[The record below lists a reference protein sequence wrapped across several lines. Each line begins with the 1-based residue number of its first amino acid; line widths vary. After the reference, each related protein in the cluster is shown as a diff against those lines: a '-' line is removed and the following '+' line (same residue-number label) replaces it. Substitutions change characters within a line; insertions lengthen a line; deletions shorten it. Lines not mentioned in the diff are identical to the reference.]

1 MDDAPLH
8 AISLTD
14 AAARIAHGTLTAEA
28 HASALLS
35 RIAATDGAIEAW
47 AHLDPE
53 RALSVA
59 RQRDNAPVAGRGRLH
74 GIGVGVKDIIGTI
87 ELPTELGTPICAG
100 HRPTENAAC
109 VQRLVRAGGYVFG
122 KTVTTPFAF
131 MDPGKTRNP
140 WNAAHTPGGS
150 SSGSAAA
157 VAGGHVAGAI
167 GTQTNGS
174 VIRPAA
180 FCGIVGFK
188 PTKDTIP
195 FAGTNVFSQ
204 SLDQI
209 GTFTRSVADAARL
222 ASPLADPGLIA
233 SEIDL
238 SPAPPRLGWLAAYP
252 WTTIDAAA
260 AAMLESGI
268 AALSRDA
275 AVVLVRFPAEWHDAN
290 IVMRTIMLFEAAEQM
305 AALQERE
312 RARMSPKLNAA
323 LDEGRAIARFDYETA
338 FARRTQAIGVFTEWA
353 AEFDAILSPAAPG
366 AAPAGLDTTGDP
378 ACCTLWSL
386 LGFPAIT
393 IPAGLAGGM
402 PVGLQL
408 AATCG
413 NDNALLATAAW
424 CEARLPFTGLL

>member
-1 MDDAPLH
+1 MDDTPLH
-8 AISLTD
+8 AISLVE
-14 AAARIAHGTLTAEA
+14 AAERIAHGTLTAEA

-35 RIAATDGAIEAW
+35 RTAATDAAIEAW

-53 RALSVA
+53 RVLVVA
-59 RQRDNAPVAGRGRLH
+59 RQRDNVPPAQRGPLH
-74 GIGVGVKDIIGTI
+74 GIGVGVKDIIDTT
-87 ELPTELGTPICAG
+87 ELPTEHGTPIFEG
-100 HRPTENAAC
+100 HRPSTNAAC
-109 VQRLVRAGGYVFG
+109 VQRLVGAGGYVFG

-131 MDPGKTRNP
+131 LDPGKTRNP

-157 VAGGHVAGAI
+157 VAAGHVAGAI

-195 FAGTNVFSQ
+195 FAGSNVFSK

-222 ASPLADPGLIA
+222 ASPLADPGRIA
-233 SEIDL
+233 SGVDAL
-238 SPAPPRLGWLAAYP
+238 SPPPRLGWLATYP
-252 WTTIDAAA
+252 WTAIDAEAA
-260 AAMLESGI
+260 ASLEAGI
-268 AALSRDA
+268 APLSRDA

-290 IVMRTIMLFEAAEQM
+290 VVLRTIMLFEAAEEM

-323 LDEGRAIARFDYETA
+323 LDEGRAIARVDYETA
-338 FARRTQAIGVFTEWA
+338 FARRTQAIGAFTEWA

-378 ACCTLWSL
+378 SCCTLWSL

-393 IPAGLAGGM
+393 IPAGLAGGL

-408 AATCG
+408 AAPCG
-413 NDNALLATAAW
+413 KDDALLAAAAW
-424 CEARLPFTGLL
+424 CEARLPSARLA